1 MVCIHSFT
9 KSSALHI
16 INKDLQV
23 HGHNGANTFKP
34 FYVIN
39 CLRDNAAGDVQVPCS
54 DTDVFILS
62 MNLAAIG
69 HVVAHVTIINGVD
82 YGDRNKSRALIRLHN
97 FTENNWRR

>member
-1 MVCIHSFT
+1 MDTMGLTLFNH
-9 KSSALHI
+9 
-16 INKDLQV
+16 
-23 HGHNGANTFKP
+23 
-34 FYVIN
+34 
-39 CLRDNAAGDVQVPCS
+39 LRDNAAGDVQVPCS
-54 DTDVFILS
+54 DTDAFILS

>member
-1 MVCIHSFT
+1 MVCIHSCT
-9 KSSALHI
+9 KSSAPHI

-69 HVVAHVTIINGVD
+69 HVVAHVTIISRVD
-82 YGDRNKSRALIRLHN
+82 YCDRSKSRALIGLHN
-97 FTENNWRR
+97 FTVNNWRR